1 MSSSGMSCFMYRL
14 SLSDSKK
21 PPKQLL
27 KRLHV
32 PRFPFLLFC
41 QRERNLFFLVSFR
54 HLQSRPLRYQLTQE
68 IAFPFLSENVHFF
81 AFTDLESFLSEIC
94 IKLLLP
100 RKRGSFRNGLVCRG
114 LMRLMHFQ
122 ASGQT
127 CKPRSKNRS
136 RSQLLLWQDLF
147 GENNHRN
154 IRSIKS
160 HDFAL
165 PTLAYSAKYDQ
176 IILIKYSAK
185 SGKSIWENLQ
195 EMNEEFA

>member
-1 MSSSGMSCFMYRL
+1 MIL
-14 SLSDSKK
+14 KSL
-21 PPKQLL
+21 PNNF
-27 KRLHV
+27 HV
-32 PRFPFLLFC
+32 PRFAFLLFC
-41 QRERNLFFLVSFR
+41 QRERKLFFLVSFR

-81 AFTDLESFLSEIC
+81 AFTDLESFLSDIC
-94 IKLLLP
+94 IKLPYIHSLE
-100 RKRGSFRNGLVCRG
+100 KRGSFRNGRVCRG

-147 GENNHRN
+147 CENNLRN
-154 IRSIKS
+154 LRSIKA
-160 HDFAL
+160 HNFAL

-176 IILIKYSAK
+176 IILIKCSAK

-195 EMNEEFA
+195 EMNEKFC

>member
-1 MSSSGMSCFMYRL
+1 MSRDLPFCFSAREKESSFSSSASDIF
-14 SLSDSKK
+14 SLGLWATSSHKK
-21 PPKQLL
+21 LL
-27 KRLHV
+27 
-32 PRFPFLLFC
+32 FPFSQRMFTFSLL
-41 QRERNLFFLVSFR
+41 Q
-54 HLQSRPLRYQLTQE
+54 
-68 IAFPFLSENVHFF
+68 I
-81 AFTDLESFLSEIC
+81 TDLESFLSDIC
-94 IKLLLP
+94 IKLLFP
-100 RKRGSFRNGLVCRG
+100 RKRGSFRNGRVCRG

-147 GENNHRN
+147 GENNHRAL
-154 IRSIKS
+154 RSIKS
-160 HDFAL
+160 HDLAL

-195 EMNEEFA
+195 EMNEKFA